1 MGEKIAV
8 VTDSTADIP
17 LEDQETLNIIVVP
30 AVVTLDGES
39 YKDGMEISRADFYQ
53 RLPTLSSP
61 ATTGAPSMQTF
72 ENTYETLLQSG
83 IDKILSIHLPPSL
96 SGMLSV
102 ATQAA
107 KSFGDRVKI
116 FDSGQV
122 SLGMGF
128 QAIEAATAMING
140 GTFEIVLEAAQRA
153 RENVRLIALIDTLEF
168 LKRSGRVSWLTAGLG
183 NLLRVKIILELLDGV
198 VNRLGQVRTRNKG
211 IEQLQTIAESWGK
224 LDRLA
229 IPHSASAEDA
239 GAFAEKLK
247 GLCPRPPVI
256 TEVTTAIGAHIGPGA
271 LGVIGLI
278 QTS

>member
-1 MGEKIAV
+1 MTEKIAV

-17 LEDQETLNIIVVP
+17 LREQESLKIIVVP

-39 YKDGMEISRADFYQ
+39 YKDGMEISREDFYR
-53 RLPTLSSP
+53 RLPALSSP
-61 ATTGAPSMQTF
+61 ATTGAPSMQAF
-72 ENTYETLLQSG
+72 ENTYEGLFQSG
-83 IDKILSIHLPPSL
+83 IDKILSIHLPSTL

-102 ATQAA
+102 ASQAA
-107 KSFGDRVKI
+107 KSFGERVTI

-128 QAIEAATAMING
+128 QVIEAATATIKERS
-140 GTFEIVLEAAQRA
+140 FDAVLDAARHARA
-153 RENVRLIALIDTLEF
+153 NIRLIALIDTLEF

-183 NLLRVKIILELLDGV
+183 NFLRVKIILELIDGI

-211 IEQLQTIAESWGK
+211 IDQLQKIAESWGG

-229 IPHSASAEDA
+229 IPHSASLEEAE
-239 GAFAEKLK
+239 AFADKIQH
-247 GLCPRPPVI
+247 LCSRPPII

-278 QTS
+278 QS

>member
-39 YKDGMEISRADFYQ
+39 YKDGMEISRADFYR

-61 ATTGAPSMQTF
+61 PTTGAPSMQAF

-229 IPHSASAEDA
+229 VPHSASAEDA
-239 GAFAEKLK
+239 GAFAEKLRK
-247 GLCPRPPVI
+247 LCPRPPVI

-278 QTS
+278 QSS

>member
-1 MGEKIAV
+1 MGEKFAI

-17 LEDQETLNIIVVP
+17 LQDQNALNIVVVP
-30 AVVTLDGES
+30 AVVTIDGES
-39 YKDGMEISRADFYQ
+39 YKDGMEISRTEFYQ
-53 RLPTLSSP
+53 RLPVLSSP
-61 ATTGAPSMQTF
+61 PTTGAPSMQTF
-72 ENTYETLLQSG
+72 EDTYEEVLQSG

-107 KSFGDRVKI
+107 RSFGERVSL

-128 QAIEAATAMING
+128 QVIEAASTIIHG
-140 GTFEIVLEAAQRA
+140 GTFEAVLTAAQHA
-153 RENVRLIALIDTLEF
+153 RNNVRLIALIDTLEF

-183 NLLRVKIILELLDGV
+183 NLLRVKIILELINGV
-198 VNRLGQVRTRNKG
+198 VNRLGQVRTRRKA
-211 IEQLQTIAESWGK
+211 IEQLKAIAESWGR

-229 IPHSASAEDA
+229 IPHSASPEEAA
-239 GAFAEKLK
+239 VFAEELK
-247 GLCPRPPVI
+247 GLCSRPPVI
-256 TEVTTAIGAHIGPGA
+256 IEVTTAIGAHIGPGA

-278 QTS
+278 HST